1 MVAAL
6 SGVGGANL
14 RLFDAI
20 EGDLLLETR
29 LHNPETG
36 RLFEPET
43 LGTAISFGSGEQA
56 GDVFVL
62 TDGHVLRS
70 IDRRTGDVK
79 WGWSAP
85 DQT

>member
-1 MVAAL
+1 M
-6 SGVGGANL
+6 GGAYL
-14 RLFDAI
+14 RLLDAI

-29 LHNPETG
+29 LHTPEAG
-36 RLFEPET
+36 RLLEPDNI
-43 LGTAISFGSGEQA
+43 GTAITFGTGEQA
-56 GDVFVL
+56 SQVFVM

-70 IDRRTGDVK
+70 IDRVTGEVK